1 MGSVRRALAR
11 SLVVGAV
18 AATGG
23 QATGDLVV
31 DDWEPVLHFN
41 WWISGAGGGAIDLVA
56 EAQSDAVWEVSGY
69 FGDTQRVLAWLLIV
83 DATSGLP
90 IITIDSLIAKNYSLG
105 DATFSLS
112 VDLDLGPELD
122 VADQLTGELN
132 LILAGIDGTVSTPK
146 SVDYLWALRSDGQ
159 VKGGV
164 FAAPWSLYVE
174 SGGVEVFGGIDIG
187 LNTQPAV
194 SYGFGWDLRLTS
206 GEAVSVQGMLSAPAP
221 SGLVVLFGGL
231 ACGVQAGRKRRRP
244 RQLH

>member
-1 MGSVRRALAR
+1 MGSMHHALAWG
-11 SLVVGAV
+11 LVVGAV
-18 AATGG
+18 AVMDG
-23 QATGDLVV
+23 QATGDLIV
-31 DDWEPVLHFN
+31 DDWEPILHFN
-41 WWISGAGGGAIDLVA
+41 WSISGAGGGAIDLVA

-69 FGDTQRVLAWLLIV
+69 FGDTQRVLAWSLIV
-83 DATSGLP
+83 DATNGLP

-112 VDLDLGPELD
+112 VDLDLGLELD

-146 SVDYLWALRSDGQ
+146 STDYLWSLRSDGQ

-174 SGGVEVFGGIDIG
+174 SGGVEVFGGIDIS
-187 LNTQPAV
+187 LNAQPAM
-194 SYGFGWDLRLTS
+194 SYGFGWDLTLTS
-206 GEAVSVQGMLSAPAP
+206 GEAVSVHGILAAPAP

-244 RQLH
+244 RQRH